1 VQPLSSPITLYAS
14 RNKNPINGI
23 ESLEPISATSVPVKR
38 GGVEGFKIVVSGE
51 AVVLSGKKH
60 TSMQWYRY
68 KALLHIK
75 KRCLVT

>member
-1 VQPLSSPITLYAS
+1 MVNSYPFSVFHTLSIPF
-14 RNKNPINGI
+14 
-23 ESLEPISATSVPVKR
+23 LEPINATSVPVKR
-38 GGVEGFKIVVSGE
+38 SGVEGFKIVVSGE

-68 KALLHIK
+68 KALLHLK

>member
-1 VQPLSSPITLYAS
+1 ME
-14 RNKNPINGI
+14 PIN
-23 ESLEPISATSVPVKR
+23 ATSVPVKR
-38 GGVEGFKIVVSGE
+38 SGVEGFKIVVSGE

-68 KALLHIK
+68 KALLHLK